1 MIGSVLPRGRD
12 VGGLLRYLFR
22 EGRSGEH
29 GLAADHT
36 APRLIAAWDSDLPC
50 LEPAVT
56 AAGRRDVRALAAAL
70 SAPVAVANVDPA
82 TKPVYHLAIAAAKDP
97 RTGQMLDKMLADGQW
112 ADIAAEYLHQIG
124 LARRGDEQAVRWV
137 AVRHADDHIHVV
149 ATLARQDGR
158 RVFPRNDHYRARE
171 ASLTA
176 EARYDLMRTS
186 PASRTSS
193 RPPSRSET
201 RKHQATVDAQR
212 KAGRPA
218 PSAPDRLVLRQLV
231 RAAAGG
237 SSTWE
242 DFTDRLR
249 QSGVQLRPR
258 MSEKTPGQ
266 ITGYA
271 VALPDRYDTGQTI
284 WFGGGKLAP
293 DLTLP
298 QLQRRWHSHEQHAQ
312 PADVLGAGRRPG
324 SGASGA
330 ERAGGESQAG
340 RDRFGLTRQERHVL
354 WQAAQDAATRA
365 AAQISATVAAGA
377 DPRLAG
383 DAAWEAAD
391 LLAVVAQLTERR
403 AGGPYTD
410 AARAFEHA
418 SRDQRHRQHLRTPAG
433 QRLRTATT
441 ALFAVRVALPSETR
455 QLLQLT
461 QQLSRLAEAVARLRQ
476 TQAHAAQAAA
486 ARAAAE
492 QLRALDPARVRPAP
506 FSVVDRL
513 RPVTVYRTASTPPR
527 RRH

>member
-22 EGRSGEH
+22 EGRAGEH
-29 GLAADHT
+29 GLAADHA
-36 APRLIAAWDSDLPC
+36 APRLIAAWDSDLTR
-50 LEPAVT
+50 LEPGRT

-70 SAPVAVANVDPA
+70 AAPVTAAAVDPA

-97 RTGQMLDKMLADGQW
+97 ATGQLLDKLLTDGQW
-112 ADIAAEYLHQIG
+112 ADIAAEYMHQIG
-124 LARRGDEQAVRWV
+124 LAKRGDEQAVRWV
-137 AVRHADDHIHVV
+137 AVRHADDHVHVV

-171 ASLTA
+171 ASLTV
-176 EARYDLMRTS
+176 EARYDLIRTS
-186 PASRTSS
+186 PAGRTSP
-193 RPPSRSET
+193 RPPSRGET
-201 RKHQATVDAQR
+201 RKHQSIVDAR
-212 KAGRPA
+212 LRAGRPA
-218 PSAPDRLVLRQLV
+218 PPAPDRLVLRHLV
-231 RAAAGG
+231 RAAAAG
-237 SSTWE
+237 SSGWE
-242 DFTDRLR
+242 DFTERLR

-258 MSEKTPGQ
+258 MSERDPGQ

-271 VALPDRYDTGQTI
+271 VALPGHSDSGQAI

-298 QLQRRWHSHEQHAQ
+298 QLQRRWGGHELNAH
-312 PADVLGAGRRPG
+312 PAEAGNASGRRPR
-324 SGASGA
+324 SGAQSA
-330 ERAGGESQAG
+330 AGQPQSTT
-340 RDRFGLTRQERHVL
+340 DRFGLTREERQRL

-365 AAQISATVAAGA
+365 AAQITATVEHGA

-383 DAAWEAAD
+383 DAAWAAAD

-418 SRDQRHRQHLRTPAG
+418 GRDQRRTGHVRTPAG
-433 QRLRTATT
+433 RRLRTTTT
-441 ALFAVRVALPSETR
+441 ALSAVRVALPSEAR

-461 QQLSRLAEAVARLRQ
+461 QRLIALVDAVARLRQ
-476 TQAHAAQAAA
+476 TQAYAAQAAA

-492 QLRALDPARVRPAP
+492 RLRALQPTPVVPAP
-506 FSVVDRL
+506 LMAMARL
-513 RPVTVYRTASTPPR
+513 RPVTVHGTASTPPR
-527 RRH
+527 RGR

>member
-36 APRLIAAWDSDLPC
+36 APRLIAAWDSDLAR
-50 LEPAVT
+50 LEPGRT
-56 AAGRRDVRALAAAL
+56 ATGRRDVRTLAGL
-70 SAPVAVANVDPA
+70 LHAPLAVANVDLA
-82 TKPVYHLAIAAAKDP
+82 TKPVYHLAVAAAKDP
-97 RTGQMLDKMLADGQW
+97 RTGALRDRPLTDGQW
-112 ADIAAEYLHQIG
+112 ADVAAEYLHQLG
-124 LARRGDEQAVRWV
+124 LAKRGDEQAVRWV

-171 ASLTA
+171 ASLTV
-176 EARYDLMRTS
+176 EARYDLIGTS
-186 PASRTSS
+186 SAGRTSS
-193 RPPSRSET
+193 RPPSRGET
-201 RKHQATVDAQR
+201 RKHQATVDARRQ
-212 KAGRPA
+212 AGRPA
-218 PSAPDRLVLRQLV
+218 PPAPDRLVLRQLV
-231 RAAAGG
+231 RAVAG
-237 SSTWE
+237 SSSGWE
-242 DFTDRLR
+242 DFTEQLAR
-249 QSGVQLRPR
+249 QGVLLRPR
-258 MSEKTPGQ
+258 MSEKILGQ

-271 VALPDRYDTGQTI
+271 VALPGRSDSGPAI

-340 RDRFGLTRQERHVL
+340 RDRFGLTRQERQGL

-383 DAAWEAAD
+383 DAAWAAAD
-391 LLAVVAQLTERR
+391 LLAGVAALTAGG
-403 AGGPYTD
+403 AGGPYTY
-410 AARAFEHA
+410 
-418 SRDQRHRQHLRTPAG
+418 G
-433 QRLRTATT
+433 
-441 ALFAVRVALPSETR
+441 
-455 QLLQLT
+455 
-461 QQLSRLAEAVARLRQ
+461 
-476 TQAHAAQAAA
+476 AHA
-486 ARAAAE
+486 
-492 QLRALDPARVRPAP
+492 
-506 FSVVDRL
+506 F
-513 RPVTVYRTASTPPR
+513 
-527 RRH
+527 